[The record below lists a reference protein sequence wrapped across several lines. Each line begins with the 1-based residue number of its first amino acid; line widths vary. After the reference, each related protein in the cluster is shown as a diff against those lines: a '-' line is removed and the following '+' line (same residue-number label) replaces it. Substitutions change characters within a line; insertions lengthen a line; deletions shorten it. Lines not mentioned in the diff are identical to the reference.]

1 MSTIDDTPSCGQEND
16 HRRATPS
23 RAQANDK
30 FNRTYAVEI
39 QFDTSIDFA
48 EQDRLACV
56 VLEKLV
62 EEWWEMAQLDTAQ
75 GNNPVKVL
83 AYPIERPR

>member
-1 MSTIDDTPSCGQEND
+1 MP
-16 HRRATPS
+16 
-23 RAQANDK
+23 NDK

-39 QFDTSIDFA
+39 EFDTPFDFA

-62 EEWWEMAQLDTAQ
+62 SDHWDIGRAHTMQANEPM
-75 GNNPVKVL
+75 KVV
-83 AYPIERPR
+83 AYPIDRPRR

>member
-1 MSTIDDTPSCGQEND
+1 MST
-16 HRRATPS
+16 
-23 RAQANDK
+23 NDK

-62 EEWWEMAQLDTAQ
+62 DEWWEAGQRGTAQ
-75 GNNPVKVL
+75 ANMPVRVV
-83 AYPIERPR
+83 AYPIDRSQR

>member
-1 MSTIDDTPSCGQEND
+1 MKNDT
-16 HRRATPS
+16 
-23 RAQANDK
+23 

-39 QFDTSIDFA
+39 EFDTPITFA

-62 EEWWEMAQLDTAQ
+62 DEWWENAAAGTQQ
-75 GNNPVKVL
+75 GNSPMKVV
-83 AYPIERPR
+83 AYPIDRPRR

>member
-1 MSTIDDTPSCGQEND
+1 MD
-16 HRRATPS
+16 A
-23 RAQANDK
+23 K

-39 QFDTSIDFA
+39 EFDTPINFA

-62 EEWWEMAQLDTAQ
+62 DEFWDVAAKGTGQ
-75 GNNPVKVL
+75 GNIPIKVV
-83 AYPIERPR
+83 AYPIPTPRS